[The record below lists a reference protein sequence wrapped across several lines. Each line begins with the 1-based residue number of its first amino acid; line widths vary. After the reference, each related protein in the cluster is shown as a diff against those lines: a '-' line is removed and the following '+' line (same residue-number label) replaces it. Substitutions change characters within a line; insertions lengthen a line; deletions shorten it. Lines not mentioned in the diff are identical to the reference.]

1 MPEPISNLCA
11 KIPLALHQKIRTY
24 QEASGKT
31 LSEYM
36 TWLITSFYEMEGKT
50 PINTDTRT
58 VAFQIPAE
66 LFQQFSGM
74 AIQAAG
80 HVPLHK
86 SVFLP
91 LPVCVYDFLDIRI
104 DQRFPDHFRLGAVQL
119 FGQGTEKI
127 IFFLVH
133 PDVQIPQ
140 CHLRRLLPIL
150 AAGSVWLFCGNFR
163 CASL

>member
-50 PINTDTRT
+50 PMNTDTRT

-66 LFQQFSGM
+66 LFEQFKDYLQRHN
-74 AIQAAG
+74 IRQ
-80 HVPLHK
+80 K
-86 SVFLP
+86 DF
-91 LPVCVYDFLDIRI
+91 FLDCI
-104 DQRFPDHFRLGAVQL
+104 QRALTDDSDSDEPTELSQGDGSDKPEAPAD
-119 FGQGTEKI
+119 GQ
-127 IFFLVH
+127 
-133 PDVQIPQ
+133 
-140 CHLRRLLPIL
+140 RRE
-150 AAGSVWLFCGNFR
+150 
-163 CASL
+163 